1 MMMHACNPNTLEV
14 EAGASGV
21 PGHPWLSKPGAQEVL
36 PQKKKNE
43 AKTGNIIHF
52 IEHFTYHT

>member
-1 MMMHACNPNTLEV
+1 MMHACNPNTWEV

-21 PGHPWLSKPGAQEVL
+21 PGYPCLYKPGVHEVL
-36 PQKKKNE
+36 PQKNE